1 MFLQSYM
8 KNLFYIFEKEEQS
21 VQSELEEETKE
32 KAKEEDVETQNQTS
46 KEQNGGKE
54 IEIEGE
60 LLDGKKIDIE
70 NEKEDGTEEKEEI
83 DHSCFQCVE
92 DYKLTLFRLTFMIII
107 VCLLCFLINR
117 IKTRNCFKV
126 SQKSYMIC
134 QIHSFH
140 FVNCGIS

>member
-32 KAKEEDVETQNQTS
+32 KAKEENVETQNQTS

-70 NEKEDGTEEKEEI
+70 NEKENCNEEKEEI
-83 DHSCFQCVE
+83 DHSCLQCME
-92 DYKLTLFRLTFMIII
+92 DYILTVFGLTFLIII
-107 VCLLCFLINR
+107 VFVLCFLINR

-126 SQKSYMIC
+126 SQKS
-134 QIHSFH
+134 
-140 FVNCGIS
+140 

>member
-1 MFLQSYM
+1 M

-32 KAKEEDVETQNQTS
+32 KAKEENVETQNQTS

-70 NEKEDGTEEKEEI
+70 NEKEDGNEEKEEI
-83 DHSCFQCVE
+83 DHSLLQFVE
-92 DYKLTLFRLTFMIII
+92 EHILTLFGLTFLIII
-107 VCLLCFLINR
+107 VFLLYFLINK

-126 SQKSYMIC
+126 SQKSYMTC
-134 QIHSFH
+134 QIYSFH
-140 FVNCGIS
+140 FVNCGIVMSHQ

>member
-32 KAKEEDVETQNQTS
+32 KAKEENVETQNQTS
-46 KEQNGGKE
+46 KEQNGGQE

-70 NEKEDGTEEKEEI
+70 NEKENCNEEKEEI
-83 DHSCFQCVE
+83 DHSCLQCME
-92 DYKLTLFRLTFMIII
+92 DYILTVFGLTFLIII
-107 VCLLCFLINR
+107 VFLLCFLINR

-126 SQKSYMIC
+126 SQKS
-134 QIHSFH
+134 
-140 FVNCGIS
+140 

>member
-1 MFLQSYM
+1 M
-8 KNLFYIFEKEEQS
+8 KDLFYIFEKEEQS

-46 KEQNGGKE
+46 EEQNGGKI

-60 LLDGKKIDIE
+60 FLDGKKIDIE
-70 NEKEDGTEEKEEI
+70 NEKEHGNEEKEEI

-92 DYKLTLFRLTFMIII
+92 DYTLTLFGLTFMIII
-107 VCLLCFLINR
+107 VCLLCILINR

-126 SQKSYMIC
+126 SQKSYMTC
-134 QIHSFH
+134 QIYSFH